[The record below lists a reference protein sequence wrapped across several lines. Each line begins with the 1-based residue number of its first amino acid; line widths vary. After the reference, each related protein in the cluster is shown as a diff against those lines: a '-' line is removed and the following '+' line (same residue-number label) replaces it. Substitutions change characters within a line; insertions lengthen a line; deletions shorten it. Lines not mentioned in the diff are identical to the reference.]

1 MMPGSRRPCRFV
13 TLTRIALALTQ
24 ALSLAIAAAGGI
36 ACATGGGLVRPYPG
50 GAGRPPASV
59 PPAPATEPV
68 PAAKPAPAAEPAP
81 AAATVPRVAHIV
93 ELALML
99 QGAPYRDGGSDPSG
113 FDCSGLV
120 YYVFTESG
128 VTLPRSA
135 RDQYTAGSPVGAGN
149 IAAGDLLFFA
159 TNGSGPT
166 HVAIAIDAVRF
177 VHAPNE
183 RTVVR
188 VDALDT
194 PYWRLRLI
202 GARRVR

>member
-24 ALSLAIAAAGGI
+24 ALSLAVTAAGGI

-68 PAAKPAPAAEPAP
+68 PAA
-81 AAATVPRVAHIV
+81 ATAPRVAHIV

-120 YYVFTESG
+120 YYVFTQSG

-135 RDQYTAGSPVGAGN
+135 REQYTAGSPVGPGD

>member
-1 MMPGSRRPCRFV
+1 MMPRSRRPCRFV
-13 TLTRIALALTQ
+13 ALTRFALALTQ
-24 ALSLAIAAAGGI
+24 ALSLAVTAAGGI

-50 GAGRPPASV
+50 SAGRPPASV
-59 PPAPATEPV
+59 PPAPVT
-68 PAAKPAPAAEPAP
+68 EPAP
-81 AAATVPRVAHIV
+81 AVATAPRVAHIV

-128 VTLPRSA
+128 VTLPQSA
-135 RDQYTAGSPVGAGN
+135 RDQYTAGSPVGPGD